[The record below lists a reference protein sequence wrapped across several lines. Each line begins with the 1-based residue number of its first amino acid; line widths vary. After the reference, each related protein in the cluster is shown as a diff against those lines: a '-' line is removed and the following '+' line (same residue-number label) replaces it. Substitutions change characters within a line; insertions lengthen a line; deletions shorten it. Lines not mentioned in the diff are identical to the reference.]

1 MSLLVLEVF
10 VTSAA
15 DVPDLDEMA
24 DKIKKMEENKEE
36 FDPEGLSFGKNSKA
50 AYNERMKAVIE
61 DLYEL
66 GYI

>member
-1 MSLLVLEVF
+1 MGLMVLEVF
-10 VTSAA
+10 VTSGD

-24 DKIKKMEENKEE
+24 DKIKEMENSKEA
-36 FDPEGLSFGKNSKA
+36 FNPEDLVFGKNSKA